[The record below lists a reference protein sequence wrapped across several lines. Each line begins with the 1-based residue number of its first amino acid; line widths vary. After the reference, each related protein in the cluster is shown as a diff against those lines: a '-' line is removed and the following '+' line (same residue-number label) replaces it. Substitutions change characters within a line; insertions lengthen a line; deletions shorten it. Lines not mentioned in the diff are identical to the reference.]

1 MEFETITLISK
12 LIQNSTKE
20 KMNILDVFGGSG
32 TTLIACEQL
41 NRNCYMIE
49 LSPEYCQT
57 IIKRWEEY
65 PGQKAEKITK

>member
-1 MEFETITLISK
+1 
-12 LIQNSTKE
+12 
-20 KMNILDVFGGSG
+20 MNILDVIRESG

-57 IIKRWEEY
+57 IIKRWEKY
-65 PGQKAEKITK
+65 TGQKAEKITK